1 MRVQHSP
8 FLVYNCRMR
17 RPCLKAKLLLN
28 AHSPWLLCG
37 ATEQNTSM
45 RFLPCDYSSL
55 CLHFTLRYSRHAAG
69 AACASFFFSRVYF
82 PCSKAQNGNNPSR
95 RSLKKKEAAWSQTF
109 IAAISTKCCVH
120 ALRQRRRRSNRA
132 PRFSTRRLHKGAKS
146 HGSVYKKT
154 QAPKKI

>member
-1 MRVQHSP
+1 MRVQHSL
-8 FLVYNCRMR
+8 FLVYNCRMQ

-45 RFLPCDYSSL
+45 RFLPCDCSSSY
-55 CLHFTLRYSRHAAG
+55 LHFTSRYSRHAA

-82 PCSKAQNGNNPSR
+82 PCSKAQNGNNPPC
-95 RSLKKKEAAWSQTF
+95 RSLKEKEAAWSQTF
-109 IAAISTKCCVH
+109 IAAISTKCCIH

-132 PRFSTRRLHKGAKS
+132 ARFSTRRLHKGVKS
-146 HGSVYKKT
+146 HASVYKKT
-154 QAPKKI
+154 RAPKKI